1 MDVQAQ
7 AGAAAHAE
15 NDLLLSN
22 AQEVSRSGE
31 KAKIEKA
38 GRDFESVLLGSW
50 LQDAEKTFATVPG
63 GDEEDGDGTQEQFTG
78 MAMQQ
83 LATSLVSAGG
93 IGIARMITDHLA
105 AAATRNNEAPEAKTL
120 KE

>member
-1 MDVQAQ
+1 MDVQLH
-7 AGAAAHAE
+7 GAAATHADS
-15 NDLLLSN
+15 DLLLAK
-22 AQEVSRSGE
+22 AQDGSRSGE

-38 GRDFESVLLGSW
+38 GKDFESVLLGSW

-63 GDEEDGDGTQEQFTG
+63 GDEEEGDGTREQFTG

-93 IGIARMITDHLA
+93 IGIARMIAGHLE
-105 AAATRNNEAPEAKTL
+105 AAATQSSAKSEASTAKF
-120 KE
+120 

>member
-1 MDVQAQ
+1 MDVQLHG
-7 AGAAAHAE
+7 GAAAHAE
-15 NDLLLSN
+15 SDLLLSK
-22 AQEVSRSGE
+22 AQDGSRSGE

-63 GDEEDGDGTQEQFTG
+63 GDEEEGDGTQEQFTG

-83 LATSLVSAGG
+83 LAASLVNAGG
-93 IGIARMITDHLA
+93 IGIARMIAGHLE
-105 AAATRNNEAPEAKTL
+105 AATARNNTVTEAKMA
-120 KE
+120 KP